1 MALCPNVFRASG
13 ETATQ
18 RPPPRLEQ
26 RLDLSVPLHPLG
38 KTHPTGALARAEHRP
53 HQGKNAGGLREQPG
67 RVVGQMLPV
76 QFGQSLLEIIA
87 HQRDRQVGGALD
99 DANAQSS
106 QRVAEFTCP
115 LHIDRLNA
123 HATFLKIFLR
133 GLRQQ
138 AEARPIGGRRAG
150 GRTRRADDVAA
161 VDQPLQGF
169 LDFVGRKIP
178 LQLAN
183 ELAKTLSAF
192 RYRGRERTIELAV
205 KKELPVLGIEAHDVG
220 GQHID
225 GEIRRELR
233 DVFARTLRKA
243 GRAIACHEVNIHTL
257 PQLRTVSARRILRLR
272 EFRRPARALVFL
284 DLAFL
289 DRLATRSAECARLA
303 RIQVGR
309 AANKTP
315 LAGLNCQTRP

>member
-1 MALCPNVFRASG
+1 MFRASG

-18 RPPPRLEQ
+18 RAPPRLEQ
-26 RLDLSVPLHPLG
+26 RLDLPIPFHPLG
-38 KTHPTGALARAEHRP
+38 KTHPTGALAGAEHRP
-53 HQGKNAGGLREQPG
+53 HQGKDAGGLGEHPG

-76 QFGQSLLEIIA
+76 QFGQSLLKIIA
-87 HQRDRQVGGALD
+87 DQRDRQVGGALD

-123 HATFLKIFLR
+123 DTAFLKIFLH

-150 GRTRRADDVAA
+150 GGTRRADDIAA
-161 VDQPLQGF
+161 VDQPLQRF

-178 LQLAN
+178 LQLAS
-183 ELAKTLSAF
+183 ELAKTPSTF
-192 RYRGRERTIELAV
+192 CDCGCQGTIELAV

-220 GQHID
+220 WQHID

-233 DVFARTLRKA
+233 DVFACMLRKA
-243 GRAIACHEVNIHTL
+243 GGTIACHEVNIHTL
-257 PQLRTVSARRILRLR
+257 PQLRTASARRMLRLR
-272 EFRRPARALVFL
+272 EFAVRSRAGVLGFSVSRYGWLPARPNAQACRASRWAALQKRR
-284 DLAFL
+284 DWP
-289 DRLATRSAECARLA
+289 
-303 RIQVGR
+303 G
-309 AANKTP
+309 
-315 LAGLNCQTRP
+315 